1 MTPWYCGW
9 LCLCVFLAVWFDGRY
24 VIWAQRAKGAAS
36 THVPALVGI
45 YLMLIFYAYIYLTKT
60 SLDIFNCNPTTP
72 PDGHKYVVF
81 FFFRLTLL
89 GLRGVALPPR
99 FGVIF

>member
-1 MTPWYCGW
+1 MSCRVVLWFCGI
-9 LCLCVFLAVWFDGRY
+9 FSRY

-72 PDGHKYVVF
+72 PDGHKYVPKATG
-81 FFFRLTLL
+81 RL
-89 GLRGVALPPR
+89 
-99 FGVIF
+99 